1 MGNSRDRKPTERLIP
16 RVERVIVNKRATVVF
31 WEDGDKVVV
40 RRRKGDKQSR
50 EVAVLYAI
58 AEKALGSK
66 TKRSAF
72 IEAVASGE
80 AEVPDKEPDGCDA
93 CEFSEECA
101 KGVEAFEREMSEAV
115 FGDPDFMRLVGD
127 SKRLLFGHGC

>member
-31 WEDGDKVVV
+31 WEDGDKIVV

-80 AEVPDKEPDGCDA
+80 GEPAEERDACKA
-93 CEFSEECA
+93 CEFSKECA
-101 KGVEAFEREMSEAV
+101 KELEAFERDMSKAV
-115 FGDPDFMRLVGD
+115 FGDPDFMKLVGD
-127 SKRLLFGHGC
+127 SKRLMFGHGC

>member
-31 WEDGDKVVV
+31 WEDGDKIVV

-80 AEVPDKEPDGCDA
+80 GEPAE
-93 CEFSEECA
+93 
-101 KGVEAFEREMSEAV
+101 ERECRYCELPPMQ
-115 FGDPDFMRLVGD
+115 DFMAH
-127 SKRLLFGHGC
+127 LLFGHGC